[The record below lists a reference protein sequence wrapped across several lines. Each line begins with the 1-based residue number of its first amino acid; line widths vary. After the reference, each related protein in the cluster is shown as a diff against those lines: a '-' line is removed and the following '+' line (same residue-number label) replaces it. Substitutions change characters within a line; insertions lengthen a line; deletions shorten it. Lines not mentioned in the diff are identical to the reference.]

1 LTSIYE
7 TMFLLDNEVVREDY
21 QAAKSLVSGIVEKHG
36 GTVHTSRRWDERRLA
51 YPIKGRQRATYL
63 LTHFEIARGGIP
75 TMLRDFELNENIL
88 RVQSLRVEVVPE
100 GEEELSAAEQADEF
114 TIPAPPEDDAPEP
127 EEEAVTTEFA
137 DEGRRPAAAES
148 ADKAE
153 AATTDKTVD
162 DTEATSESTPG
173 SDAQASTEATSEPA
187 PDSDAQASTEA
198 TSEPAPDSD
207 AQASTEATS
216 EPAPD
221 SDAQASTEATSEST
235 PDSDAQASTEG
246 TSETAPDSDAQ
257 ASTEATSETAPD
269 SAAQASTE
277 ATSETADSGAET
289 SPEAEAAPAADTKEA
304 SASEE
309 A

>member
-36 GTVHTSRRWDERRLA
+36 GTMHTSRRWDERRLA

-162 DTEATSESTPG
+162 DTEATSE
-173 SDAQASTEATSEPA
+173 
-187 PDSDAQASTEA
+187 
-198 TSEPAPDSD
+198 
-207 AQASTEATS
+207 
-216 EPAPD
+216 
-221 SDAQASTEATSEST
+221 
-235 PDSDAQASTEG
+235 
-246 TSETAPDSDAQ
+246 
-257 ASTEATSETAPD
+257 
-269 SAAQASTE
+269 
-277 ATSETADSGAET
+277 
-289 SPEAEAAPAADTKEA
+289 
-304 SASEE
+304 
-309 A
+309 

>member
-1 LTSIYE
+1 MTSIYE

-198 TSEPAPDSD
+198 TSE
-207 AQASTEATS
+207 
-216 EPAPD
+216 
-221 SDAQASTEATSEST
+221 ST

>member
-162 DTEATSESTPG
+162 DTEATSE
-173 SDAQASTEATSEPA
+173 
-187 PDSDAQASTEA
+187 
-198 TSEPAPDSD
+198 PAPDSD

>member
-1 LTSIYE
+1 MTSIYE

-187 PDSDAQASTEA
+187 PDS
-198 TSEPAPDSD
+198 
-207 AQASTEATS
+207 
-216 EPAPD
+216 
-221 SDAQASTEATSEST
+221 
-235 PDSDAQASTEG
+235 
-246 TSETAPDSDAQ
+246 
-257 ASTEATSETAPD
+257 
-269 SAAQASTE
+269 AAQASTE